1 MKKRTRCVIK
11 TIFLLVLFCFCLSFM
26 KTAVDLFICEP
37 DLIGLTCA
45 IPLVYVSYKCII
57 EIAKNAFY
65 IKFIDFLEDG
75 KDEQS
80 TDKK

>member
-1 MKKRTRCVIK
+1 MKKKIQYRIK
-11 TIFLLVLFCFCLSFM
+11 IVLLLILWCFCSSFM
-26 KTAVDLFICEP
+26 ETAVNSFICEP

-45 IPLVYVSYKCII
+45 IPLVYASYKCIV

-80 TDKK
+80 ADKK